1 MIFFIQSRYQLLLL
15 LFISFFLCLFFPSVF
30 HFVLVLILVFVISFF
45 VALLSGGYEDQRIHN
60 TVEYNSKKKEKKSE
74 ISVDFRTITQ
84 AARLLPSLGPLGS
97 PLVCWPAHMTC
108 GPLFMTPG
116 AYMNSAS
123 PSAGCAIELGPPA
136 FTAGGRAGSQRHI
149 KRCWVYTLLL

>member
-45 VALLSGGYEDQRIHN
+45 VVLLSGGYENQRIHN
-60 TVEYNSKKKEKKSE
+60 TVEYNSKKKENKSE

-84 AARLLPSLGPLGS
+84 AARLLPSLACPHDLRSHLHDARGI
-97 PLVCWPAHMTC
+97 
-108 GPLFMTPG
+108 
-116 AYMNSAS
+116 Y
-123 PSAGCAIELGPPA
+123 ELCEPISGL
-136 FTAGGRAGSQRHI
+136 R
-149 KRCWVYTLLL
+149 Y